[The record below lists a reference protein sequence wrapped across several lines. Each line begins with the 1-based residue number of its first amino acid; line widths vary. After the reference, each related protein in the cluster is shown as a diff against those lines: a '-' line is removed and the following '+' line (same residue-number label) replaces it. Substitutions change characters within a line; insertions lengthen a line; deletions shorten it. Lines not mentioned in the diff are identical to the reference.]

1 MSTAIFMDSGK
12 RKHNSRTARSYSL
25 IKTTEAAPAVL
36 KNARFKKQQ
45 LIFDLLL
52 LFFIHLN
59 FFSLNPPSAHSDR
72 SFSTR
77 HPHNAHPSPAARRNP
92 LGFPFLSHCFAQGPI
107 RRPPCPRRKIS
118 GEAMSLPF
126 RSSSESSRSRRTS
139 PGKHLRSRQPP
150 RSPRKNSTEG

>member
-72 SFSTR
+72 SF
-77 HPHNAHPSPAARRNP
+77 
-92 LGFPFLSHCFAQGPI
+92 
-107 RRPPCPRRKIS
+107 
-118 GEAMSLPF
+118 
-126 RSSSESSRSRRTS
+126 
-139 PGKHLRSRQPP
+139 
-150 RSPRKNSTEG
+150 

>member
-77 HPHNAHPSPAARRNP
+77 HPHNAHPSPAARTMSP
-92 LGFPFLSHCFAQGPI
+92 GFPFPVHCSGSTPVRKPPYPHRKRPLIQTTAAIPQKKQY
-107 RRPPCPRRKIS
+107 RRLMRPPRLNGI
-118 GEAMSLPF
+118 L
-126 RSSSESSRSRRTS
+126 
-139 PGKHLRSRQPP
+139 L
-150 RSPRKNSTEG
+150 